1 MLFWNKDKKS
11 ALRSELRQA
20 VKKCLGYGFSKK
32 ELLHQAL
39 THSSARDE
47 GEEDKKPPDMPHIN
61 ERLEFL
67 GDAVLGLVIS
77 EILYAGFPMMHE
89 GKMSVI
95 KSNIVSRE
103 SLAQKCR
110 AIGLDKLIIV
120 GKGIKGNALPVSVL
134 ANAMEAVFGAIFLES
149 GYKGA
154 LKIITKLFADDIA
167 TGEETAL
174 HSNYKAILQDYSQ
187 RRFARVPSYR
197 VTRQSG
203 PKHKPTFEVMVY
215 LPGKSPA
222 GSPDVHR
229 GGEQNDGGQSF
240 GPGVGH
246 DKKSAEQL
254 AAKMAMEQLGLA
266 H

>member
-1 MLFWNKDKKS
+1 MLFWKKDKKS
-11 ALRSELRQA
+11 ILRSELRQA
-20 VKKCLGYGFSKK
+20 VKKCTGYGFSKK

-39 THSSARDE
+39 THSSAREEGDE
-47 GEEDKKPPDMPHIN
+47 AEKHSGLPHIN

-77 EILYAGFPMMHE
+77 EILYAKFPQMNE

-110 AIGLDKLIIV
+110 AIELDKLIIV
-120 GKGIKGNALPVSVL
+120 GKGIRGNALPVSVL

-149 GYKGA
+149 GYKDA
-154 LKIITKLFADDIA
+154 AKVITKMFADDIA
-167 TGEETAL
+167 SGEETAL
-174 HSNYKAILQDYSQ
+174 HSNYKAIFQDYSQ

-197 VTRQSG
+197 VVRQSG
-203 PKHKPTFEVMVY
+203 PKHKPIFEVMTY
-215 LPGKSPA
+215 LPAKSQ
-222 GSPDVHR
+222 
-229 GGEQNDGGQSF
+229 GEDQQSF
-240 GPGVGH
+240 GPGIGN

-254 AAKMAMEQLGLA
+254 AAKMALEQLGLI